1 MITGSLLKILKTVA
15 LLVASAMPLAAQL
28 SRPCLPV
35 DERLECA
42 APAKVDTIQA
52 DHPEVKPPARF
63 TKRQVA
69 PEVSLDFG
77 AYVEQSI
84 GHPLPLFGR
93 DLFANAPSTF
103 APASD
108 IPIPA
113 DYVIGPGDE
122 LVIRGWGQV
131 EISTRATVDRSG
143 QIFLAKV
150 GIISVA
156 GVHYTD
162 LRDHLR
168 AAIQRVFHNFE
179 LDVSLGQLR
188 SIQVMVVGQARQ
200 PGSYTVSSLSTLVN
214 LLFVCGGPSARGSM
228 RRIQLRRGNQ
238 TLTTLDLYELLLNGD
253 KSHDAA
259 LLPGDVIYIP
269 PVGPLVALVGS
280 VNLPAIYEL
289 SSATTLQQGIDLA
302 GGLTTTADDRKALIE
317 RIAEHHVR
325 SVTDVLLDGSQQHFA
340 MMDGDIVRFRAVSPE
355 IENAVTLRGNVA
367 RPGRY
372 PWQPGMRVHDLIP
385 SRDFLLTREYWQN
398 KNSLVHGDESVRTL
412 TESVQPPRS
421 QKRSTDEPEGSKLEA
436 TKDASTFRTEIKS
449 NAPGLNWD
457 YAAIQRTNPSDLTTE
472 LLPFNLA
479 RAIASEPESDF
490 ELKAGD
496 VVTIFS
502 ERDIALA
509 NGKQTKLVRLE
520 GEFTAPGVYRCL
532 AGETLR
538 QLVNRIGLASES
550 YLYGAEFTRES
561 TRVQQQQAFDRMIS
575 ELEKNLVQSQS
586 QHADAEEKVN
596 PEALEARRNL
606 VERLR
611 TLRPTGRIVLALPPS
626 AQGPRE
632 LPEVVLEDGDR
643 FVVPHQPATVVV
655 VGEAFNPGAFLH
667 NSKLRVHDYLRDAGG
682 PTRLADASR
691 IFVLRADGTV
701 VSRQSISG
709 VRKANFNHLR
719 LYPGDTIILPP
730 RLERG
735 AFVRGLRDWSQLV
748 SNFVLGAAAVKVLQ

>member
-1 MITGSLLKILKTVA
+1 MITGSLLKIVKPAVF
-15 LLVASAMPLAAQL
+15 LVAGALPLTAQL
-28 SRPCLPV
+28 SQPCLQA

-42 APAKVDTIQA
+42 ASAKINIIEA
-52 DHPEVKPPARF
+52 DHTELKPPRL
-63 TKRQVA
+63 TKHPFA
-69 PEVSLDFG
+69 PETKLEFEG
-77 AYVEQSI
+77 YVEQSV

-103 APASD
+103 APVLD

-122 LVIRGWGQV
+122 LVIRGWGQI

-143 QIFLAKV
+143 QISLSKV
-150 GIISVA
+150 GTISVA
-156 GVHYTD
+156 GVHYAD

-179 LDVSLGQLR
+179 LEVSLGQLR

-214 LLFVCGGPSARGSM
+214 LLFVCG
-228 RRIQLRRGNQ
+228 NQ
-238 TLTTLDLYELLLNGD
+238 TVTTLDLYQLLLNGD

-269 PVGPLVALVGS
+269 PVGPLVALEGS

-289 SSATTLQQGIDLA
+289 TSATTLQQGIDLA
-302 GGLTTTADDRKALIE
+302 GGLTTTADDQKALIE

-325 SVTDVLLDGSQQHFA
+325 RVTNVPLDGSQQHFA
-340 MMDGDIVRFRAVSPE
+340 MVDGDIARFLAVSPE
-355 IENAVTLRGNVA
+355 IANAVTLRGNVA

-385 SRDFLLTREYWQN
+385 NREFLLTREYWQN
-398 KNSLVHGDESVRTL
+398 KNSLVHGAEPDRKPTEDIES
-412 TESVQPPRS
+412 PRL
-421 QKRSTDEPEGSKLEA
+421 QKRGTDGLKRSKPESI
-436 TKDASTFRTEIKS
+436 KDASTFRTGIKS

-520 GEFTAPGVYRCL
+520 GEFAAPGVYRCL

-538 QLVNRIGLASES
+538 QLVKRIGLAPES

-561 TRVQQQQAFDRMIS
+561 TRMQQQQAFDRMIS
-575 ELEKNLVQSQS
+575 ELEKSLVQSQS
-586 QHADAEEKVN
+586 QHAEAEDKVN
-596 PEALEARRNL
+596 PEALEARRGL

-611 TLRPTGRIVLALPPS
+611 TLRPTGRIVLGLSPS
-626 AQGPRE
+626 AQGPGE

-667 NSKLRVHDYLRDAGG
+667 DSRLRVHDYLRDAGG

-691 IFVLRADGTV
+691 MFVLRADGTV

-709 VRKANFNHLR
+709 IRKGSFNSLR
-719 LYPGDTIILPP
+719 LFPGDTLILPA
-730 RLERG
+730 RLDHGSLLRG
-735 AFVRGLRDWSQLV
+735 FRDWSQLV